1 MKAENMWMNYLETL
15 PENERTGK
23 TYSSWP
29 FGADPLMAKELADLV
44 MAGEKTAT
52 ASLHAMYDLD
62 GDPLPKTGEY
72 NVITDWEGEAKVVTE
87 TIDVRVQPFKEVS
100 PEFAAKEGEGDK
112 SLDYWRR
119 EHIRF
124 FTNELVGTGKE
135 FNEDMLVVC
144 EEFTVV
150 YP

>member
-1 MKAENMWMNYLETL
+1 MKAETMWKNYLAKL
-15 PENERTGK
+15 PEKERTGK
-23 TYSSWP
+23 TYTAWP
-29 FGADPLMAKELADLV
+29 FGADPDMARELADLV
-44 MAGEKTAT
+44 IAGEKTAT
-52 ASLHAMYDLD
+52 ASLHAMYELD
-62 GDPLPKTGEY
+62 GDPLPEIGEY

-87 TIDVRVQPFKEVS
+87 TIDVRVLPFKEVS

-124 FTNELVGTGKE
+124 FKNELAETDKD